1 MTRGKG
7 QRRSGPVSP
16 GPVSEQEVIDGL
28 KPVCICKGIRQ
39 RVFVQHIRAGL
50 STVEE
55 LQRATGAGGGSCKGK
70 RCTPRIEALLQERNA
85 K

>member
-39 RVFVQHIRAGL
+39 RVFLQHIRAGL
-50 STVEE
+50 VTVEE
-55 LQRATGAGGGSCKGK
+55 LQRATGAGRGSCKGK
-70 RCTPRIEALLQERNA
+70 RCTPRIEALLDQHAR